1 MEISCK
7 NIRNFGSTELEIGR
21 AQLEACKTVKL
32 LGITKDDKLNF
43 EKHLFELSKKGSMS
57 FNAIIHLEEYI
68 GKEQEESTIKS
79 FIFSNFDYYP
89 FI

>member
-21 AQLEACKTVKL
+21 AQLEACKTKL

-43 EKHLFELSKKGSMS
+43 EKHLFELSKKGSM
-57 FNAIIHLEEYI
+57 
-68 GKEQEESTIKS
+68 
-79 FIFSNFDYYP
+79 
-89 FI
+89 